1 MKRGI
6 LVAAVA
12 AVIVFA
18 PAGAKDKGEKKA
30 AKESPVVAT
39 VNGEPVTKAE
49 WAAIWKVDQWHA
61 EDLKHE
67 AGFTTKL
74 SGRPYEDF
82 FFREEVV
89 KIRAMAQKYSS
100 DLPQMK
106 HAIDAIYDQVKS
118 GGDFAALA
126 KQYSQD
132 PVTAVQG
139 GSMGHPQEFHEL
151 VFPFNRVAFSLK
163 VGEIS
168 EPFLSIFGYHILRVD
183 RILPPTPT
191 EGKGK
196 RVEVSHILI
205 RFPSAANPRDEAET
219 LANEAKVE
227 VLDKGMCKKLVSYC
241 PKEG

>member
-1 MKRGI
+1 MKRSI
-6 LVAAVA
+6 LVAALA
-12 AVIVFA
+12 AVIMFA
-18 PAGAKDKGEKKA
+18 PAGAKDKKEKGG
-30 AKESPVVAT
+30 KESPVVAT

-49 WAAIWKVDQWHA
+49 WAAIWKADQWHA
-61 EDLKHE
+61 EELKHE
-67 AGFTTKL
+67 AAFASKL

-89 KIRAMAQKYSS
+89 KNRAMAQKYAS

-106 HAIDAIYDQVKS
+106 QAIDALYQKVKE

-132 PVTAVQG
+132 PGTAAHG
-139 GSMGHPQEFHEL
+139 GSMGHPQEFHEF
-151 VFPFNRVAFSLK
+151 VFPFNRIAFGMK
-163 VGEIS
+163 EGEVS
-168 EPFLSIFGYHILRVD
+168 EPFLTIFGYHILRVD
-183 RILPPTPT
+183 RILPPNPT

-205 RFPSAANPRDEAET
+205 RYPSAANPRNEAET

-241 PKEG
+241 SKEG